1 MEIFFQMGWKF
12 DSIKVIK
19 TNFYFFSGIIVL
31 RLFNYKTTALKPK
44 AMNNFNKRIAFISLI
59 TLVLSISSCR
69 KEEFVLIEGP
79 EQETLRQNSAVANLL
94 WNTATQ
100 DGSYDNI
107 IDNASC
113 LTVELPVTVTANGIE
128 IQIDSA
134 SDFEE
139 IERVFDAFEDDQDTL
154 EITFPITITLSDYSE
169 ILISNSNELQSY
181 VAGCSGENQM
191 DSDIECAD
199 LKYPVS
205 ISVFNALNEV
215 INTLSIQ
222 NDKELYEFIDDLDEE
237 DIVSIKFPITVILF
251 DGTEISV
258 SDLDSLEKIL
268 EDVKDDCDEDDDN
281 DFNDDDCDNCTSV
294 DLSEILT
301 ACTGWYIDTFERN
314 DQDLEDNY
322 TEYTIQFYANGD
334 ITLTS
339 NSDTLTGTWST
350 EGSGNNINV
359 VINIENRPDFN
370 LAWNLH
376 EIKKQNTEYEVDLR
390 LEKDRLKLKSNCI
403 LSGGN

>member
-1 MEIFFQMGWKF
+1 
-12 DSIKVIK
+12 
-19 TNFYFFSGIIVL
+19 
-31 RLFNYKTTALKPK
+31 
-44 AMNNFNKRIAFISLI
+44 MNHFNKKIAFIGLL

-79 EQETLRQNSAVANLL
+79 EQETLRQNSTIANLL
-94 WNTATQ
+94 WNTAAQ
-100 DGSYDNI
+100 DGSPDNI

-113 LTVELPVTVTANGIE
+113 LSVELPVTVTANGTE

-134 SDFEE
+134 SDFDK
-139 IERVFDAFEDDQDTL
+139 IERVFDAFDDDEDTL

-169 ILISNSNELQSY
+169 VLISNSNELQSY
-181 VAGCSGENQM
+181 VSGCTGENQI

-205 ISVFNALNEV
+205 VSVFNSSNEV
-215 INTLSIQ
+215 IDALSIN

-251 DGTEISV
+251 DGTEISA

-268 EDVKDDCDEDDDN
+268 EDVKDACDEDDDN

-294 DLSEILT
+294 DLSVILT
-301 ACTGWYIDTFERN
+301 SCTGWYIDKFERN
-314 DQDLEDNY
+314 DQDLEDSY
-322 TEYTIQFYANGD
+322 TEYTMQFYANGD
-334 ITLTS
+334 VSLTS

-359 VINIENRPDFN
+359 IIDIANRPDFN
-370 LAWNLH
+370 LTWTLH

-390 LEKDRLKLKSNCI
+390 LEDDRLKLKSDCI